1 MIDGISGL
9 VKAINE
15 QRIAID
21 IGALCLSVHVPQA
34 GLYQQGEKVDLY
46 AHLHWNQEQGPSL
59 YGFSTELER
68 SVFLMVTD
76 CSGVGPRLG
85 LAILADLGAQRFLE
99 IVQAGDERGLSKV
112 SGIGPKKAE
121 QLIVQLKH
129 KVAKL
134 LESGV
139 ELASLENVVRWQTV
153 SEVLQS
159 LNYSRTEISG
169 AIKYLRENQGDPQ
182 IPFDRLIRQALSFL
196 AKKA

>member
-1 MIDGISGL
+1 MIDSISGI
-9 VKAINE
+9 VKRACD
-15 QRIAID
+15 QRVTVD
-21 IGALCLSVHVPQA
+21 MGALALSICVPQA
-34 GLYQQGEKVDLY
+34 GLFKQGEKAHLY
-46 AHLHWNQEQGPSL
+46 THLHWNQEQGPSL

-68 SVFLMVTD
+68 NVFLMVTD

-99 IVQAGDERGLSKV
+99 IVQAADERGLSKV

-169 AIKYLRENQGDPQ
+169 AIKYLREN
-182 IPFDRLIRQALSFL
+182 
-196 AKKA
+196 